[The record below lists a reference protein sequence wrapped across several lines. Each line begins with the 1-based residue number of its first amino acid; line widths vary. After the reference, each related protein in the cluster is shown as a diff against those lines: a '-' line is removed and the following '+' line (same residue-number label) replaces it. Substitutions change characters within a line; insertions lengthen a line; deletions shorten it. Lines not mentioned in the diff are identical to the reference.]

1 MMFQAGT
8 TLSCPNSNTSLS
20 ANVPLMAIAQAN
32 WEVEASATV
41 STERVFNNCYLNTS
55 TLSPTLQT
63 LPASQPMCQCCFSQG
78 EPSETVNECFKLAFT
93 ALNF

>member
-20 ANVPLMAIAQAN
+20 ANVPLMAVAQAN
-32 WEVEASATV
+32 WEVEASGTV

-55 TLSPTLQT
+55 RLFPDSANSP
-63 LPASQPMCQCCFSQG
+63 SFSTNV
-78 EPSETVNECFKLAFT
+78 SVLFFT
-93 ALNF
+93 RGTI